1 MVSRQAPG
9 GPLNHR
15 RGAQVFAFFTD
26 PSPELQWRGQVKE
39 IRAEGPPAVVAR
51 IDRVAMGQTESGPR
65 RHEVSATTDDEV
77 RRGAGTRAGEGRP
90 RTLLTVLGR
99 RGRR

>member
-1 MVSRQAPG
+1 LRSELWTVVEERALGRWLRSEPCERLETTRPVGDGFETGPSG

-26 PSPELQWRGQVKE
+26 PSHEPQWRGQVKE

-51 IDRVAMGQTESGPR
+51 IDRVAMGQTESGSPP
-65 RHEVSATTDDEV
+65 T
-77 RRGAGTRAGEGRP
+77 
-90 RTLLTVLGR
+90 
-99 RGRR
+99 